1 MTNQQLAPTAAPR
14 FSYLGANTSHQ
25 QLVPGGPHHL
35 HHPHQLPAAAS
46 TRPVTVRSVKR
57 RDKAKTEE
65 KRINAAGANNLH
77 NSSASNPGTPKVTMR
92 NAAEDNAAVMV

>member
-1 MTNQQLAPTAAPR
+1 MTSQQLAPTAAPR
-14 FSYLGANTSHQ
+14 AFSYTGANPSTHGH
-25 QLVPGGPHHL
+25 LMGGHHGG
-35 HHPHQLPAAAS
+35 HPHPVPAPS

-65 KRINAAGANNLH
+65 KRINAAGANLH